1 MTRQWLFSI
10 PGARCNTDILLS
22 ANHLY
27 KQQRQQLLTEVD
39 IQSVQMFCKFWQQHK
54 DRPLAG
60 RNTILAS
67 ICPQLHGLCMVKL
80 ALMLMLIGG
89 EQRVSKTGGQIR
101 AEVHMLLVGDP
112 GTGKLLHHLAD
123 GLML

>member
-1 MTRQWLFSI
+1 
-10 PGARCNTDILLS
+10 
-22 ANHLY
+22 
-27 KQQRQQLLTEVD
+27 
-39 IQSVQMFCKFWQQHK
+39 MFCKFWQNNA
-54 DRPLAG
+54 DCPLVG

-89 EQRVSKTGGQIR
+89 EQRVNKAGGQIR

-112 GTGKLLHHLAD
+112 GTGKT
-123 GLML
+123 